1 MFKSQKCD
9 VHAKSCVSTKMHTVV
24 IHSKCCLLNRLTLP
38 SFPPFPSP
46 SPPPSSSPP
55 GAVVWA
61 STSFRRHTMRRKCR
75 INDRLLLETM
85 FDRQISQRI
94 PSWCKLL
101 VYCITH
107 QRRARQRL
115 VTFGKDELHLVKP
128 ACWWNRICGLGE
140 GIVRRIHAAIKCLLQ
155 QPLNDVLFFWLSSW
169 HERYRDTENPLC
181 RTIACF
187 ETGYTQC
194 QGSVKIEI
202 LFNLNDLFVTKGDDQ
217 ERSDRYWEILKLF
230 V

>member
-24 IHSKCCLLNRLTLP
+24 IHSKFCLLNRLILP
-38 SFPPFPSP
+38 SSPPFPSP
-46 SPPPSSSPP
+46 SPSPSSSPP

-94 PSWCKLL
+94 PSWWKLL

-155 QPLNDVLFFWLSSW
+155 QPLNDVLFLWLSSW
-169 HERYRDTENPLC
+169 HERYRKSSMSNNCVLWNWVHAMS
-181 RTIACF
+181 RV
-187 ETGYTQC
+187 
-194 QGSVKIEI
+194 S
-202 LFNLNDLFVTKGDDQ
+202 
-217 ERSDRYWEILKLF
+217 
-230 V
+230 

>member
-1 MFKSQKCD
+1 MFKSQKCE

-38 SFPPFPSP
+38 SFTPFPSP

-61 STSFRRHTMRRKCR
+61 STSFRRHTVRRKCR

-107 QRRARQRL
+107 QRRARQRP

-128 ACWWNRICGLGE
+128 ACW
-140 GIVRRIHAAIKCLLQ
+140 
-155 QPLNDVLFFWLSSW
+155 
-169 HERYRDTENPLC
+169 
-181 RTIACF
+181 
-187 ETGYTQC
+187 
-194 QGSVKIEI
+194 
-202 LFNLNDLFVTKGDDQ
+202 
-217 ERSDRYWEILKLF
+217 
-230 V
+230 

>member
-9 VHAKSCVSTKMHTVV
+9 VHAKSCVSTVYLHTVV
-24 IHSKCCLLNRLTLP
+24 IHSKCCLLNRLILP

-46 SPPPSSSPP
+46 SPSPSPSSSPP

-61 STSFRRHTMRRKCR
+61 STSFRRQTMRRKCR

-107 QRRARQRL
+107 QRRARQLR
-115 VTFGKDELHLVKP
+115 VTRNFRKRRTSPSETCLLVK
-128 ACWWNRICGLGE
+128 
-140 GIVRRIHAAIKCLLQ
+140 Q
-155 QPLNDVLFFWLSSW
+155 
-169 HERYRDTENPLC
+169 
-181 RTIACF
+181 
-187 ETGYTQC
+187 
-194 QGSVKIEI
+194 
-202 LFNLNDLFVTKGDDQ
+202 NL
-217 ERSDRYWEILKLF
+217 RAR
-230 V
+230 